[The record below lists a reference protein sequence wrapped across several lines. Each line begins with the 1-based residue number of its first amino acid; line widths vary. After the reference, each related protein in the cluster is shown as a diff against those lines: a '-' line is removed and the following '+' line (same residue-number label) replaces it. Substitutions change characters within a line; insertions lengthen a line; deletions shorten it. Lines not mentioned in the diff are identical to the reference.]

1 VQLGAEGAAPMT
13 ADEIAAAFGK
23 VDELLL
29 AATAAAPAVALL
41 AARAAERGISE
52 ARLAAHLHLNA
63 TTMRWLLKLEP
74 AAAAGCPASSVVTE
88 SLAKPLVLT
97 TRQPRLGVGNF
108 RKRAKIPRQ
117 ALPMPTLGQHPTLRR
132 VELRQQRPGKWRP
145 AVVSGLDYRFW
156 TVVHFRYTAR
166 SRAASTWTRRTW
178 GSWC

>member
-1 VQLGAEGAAPMT
+1 MT

-74 AAAAGCPASSVVTE
+74 AAATDRSIDLDGDDLGA
-88 SLAKPLVLT
+88 LVL
-97 TRQPRLGVGNF
+97 R
-108 RKRAKIPRQ
+108 
-117 ALPMPTLGQHPTLRR
+117 
-132 VELRQQRPGKWRP
+132 W
-145 AVVSGLDYRFW
+145 
-156 TVVHFRYTAR
+156 AR
-166 SRAASTWTRRTW
+166 S
-178 GSWC
+178 